1 MTRQQCQDT
10 GMAMVL
16 LLLLGAYAFERNGL
30 IVAAIITQVVN
41 MIAPPVFR
49 PLAVVWLGA
58 AHAIGVVM
66 STVLMSVVFALVVT
80 PVGVLRRLMGKDGLR
95 LRAFKSNDASVMVPR
110 NHVFEASDLER
121 PY

>member
-1 MTRQQCQDT
+1 
-10 GMAMVL
+10 MAMVL

-30 IVAAIITQVVN
+30 IVAAIITQIVN
-41 MIAPPVFR
+41 MITPQVFR

-58 AHAIGVVM
+58 AHAIGVVI

-95 LRAFKSNDASVMVPR
+95 LRAFKSNDASVMVSR

>member
-41 MIAPPVFR
+41 MITPHVFR

-58 AHAIGVVM
+58 AHAIGAVM

-95 LRAFKSNDASVMVPR
+95 LRAFKANDASVMVPR